1 MADYYTQGSFVVEIP
16 KGAEEKARAIV
27 DRVKEEFGE
36 YVGYEYDFGDD
47 FEEGGLWV
55 YSDTSFDP
63 EHVAVLVRALVEELE
78 LPGTIIVQWA
88 NSCSKP
94 RVDAF
99 GGGAFAIKRGY
110 ETIWIDPAD
119 EAARQMERDSVP
131 LCQPS

>member
-27 DRVKEEFGE
+27 DRVNEEFGE
-36 YVGYEYDFGDD
+36 DVGYEHD
-47 FEEGGLWV
+47 FEEGDLWV
-55 YSDTSFDP
+55 YSDTYFDP
-63 EHVAVLVRALVEELE
+63 DHVAVLLRALVEELE
-78 LPGTIIVQWA
+78 LPDTIIVQWA

-110 ETIWIDPAD
+110 ETIWIDAAD
-119 EAARQMERDSVP
+119 EAARRMERDSVP